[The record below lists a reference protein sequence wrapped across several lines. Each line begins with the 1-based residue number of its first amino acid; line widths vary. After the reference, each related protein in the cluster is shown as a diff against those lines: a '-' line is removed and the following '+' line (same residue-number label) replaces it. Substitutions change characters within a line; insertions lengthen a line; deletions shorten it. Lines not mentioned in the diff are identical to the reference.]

1 MLKALLWPALAACSL
16 AGCQPSEV
24 GAPLLNSERI
34 EREFGS
40 YGIEVVYADSGL
52 RLSRLYSTHDGHR
65 ITRTFAIVGYAGSV
79 PPVYAAEHRAILD
92 GASIGATFRSAG
104 WNVVKDN
111 LLIDEVPAFAPLTEG
126 MQTNAETLLALHAYE
141 LDISRNGERYAYAV
155 IVEIHHPDYLDRA
168 DLYRIYGDVPH
179 DETPGA
185 QKARDLIARGR
196 AVLAAPGSALGE

>member
-1 MLKALLWPALAACSL
+1 VLKALLWPVLAACAL
-16 AGCQPSEV
+16 AGCQPAEV

-40 YGIEVVYADSGL
+40 YGIEVVYSDSGL
-52 RLSRLYSTHDGHR
+52 RLSNLYSTHDGHR
-65 ITRTFAIVGYAGSV
+65 ITRTFAIVGYPGSV
-79 PPVYAAEHRAILD
+79 PPDYAAEHRAILD

-126 MQTNAETLLALHAYE
+126 MQTSAGALLALHAYE
-141 LDISRNGERYAYAV
+141 LDVARNGERYAYAV

-168 DLYRIYGDVPH
+168 DLLRIYGGAPQ
-179 DETPGA
+179 DETPGGER
-185 QKARDLIARGR
+185 ARDLIARGR